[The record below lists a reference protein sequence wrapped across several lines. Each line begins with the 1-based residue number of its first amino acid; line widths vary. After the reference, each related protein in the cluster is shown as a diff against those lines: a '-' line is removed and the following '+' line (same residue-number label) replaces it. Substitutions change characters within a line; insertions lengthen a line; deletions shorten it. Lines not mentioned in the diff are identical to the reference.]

1 MQSTNFFRPSILSW
15 FIKIISVFCIY
26 ILAYKNTNSTT
37 ALMSAGIAL
46 LALLSTTRNVSWD
59 EDALYMNNYFFPQLK
74 PKRFPLKNIVFVD
87 TEWETPLVP
96 YLQIR
101 IDYNKAP
108 SKRLR
113 LRKDIAHDFFQLLE
127 SKNIPF
133 KTR

>member
-1 MQSTNFFRPSILSW
+1 MQTKGVFRPSILSW
-15 FIKIISVFCIY
+15 LIKIFSVVCIY
-26 ILAYKNTNSTT
+26 ILAYTNTNLTT

-46 LALLSTTRNVSWD
+46 LALLSTTRNVCWD
-59 EDALYMNNYFFPQLK
+59 EDMLYMNNFFFPQLK

-87 TEWETPLVP
+87 TEWETPLVA

-101 IDYNKAP
+101 IDYNKAA

-113 LRKDIAHDFFQLLE
+113 LRKDIAEAFFRLLE
-127 SKNIPF
+127 NKKIPF